1 VKSVLIVIVMLINSG
16 SQDLYIIEEPRF
28 ETTRQCTQ
36 FVMLYNKLIIAKAQS
51 EYPDRKLA
59 DILCVP
65 EEQIDQLFKQ
75 I

>member
-1 VKSVLIVIVMLINSG
+1 MLINSG
-16 SQDLYIIEEPRF
+16 SQDLYIIQEPKF

-36 FVMLYNKLIIAKAQS
+36 FVMLYNKLIIAKAQK

-65 EEQIDQLFKQ
+65 EEQIDQLFKK